1 MPANRM
7 NRDEFYS
14 AMAPCDDARLRKVL
28 WTLYWRGNVQL
39 RERIEDELRPPEQPK
54 VKPRKELPDPRAVL
68 DEVTTF
74 VKLAKDGAYMAG
86 DRRVHH
92 TERSRWRLTFRR
104 LAGDALAAL
113 HAEDPGPARQ
123 AVAEMVDLA
132 CDMKSYDYFHSDD
145 PVEAAKFVVSD
156 AVAVLWESVLR
167 HDGFT
172 AFVRRVPEQLIRWET
187 AYGWTRRGYGQVP
200 GRETALAV
208 PLARL
213 LTTPDMWR
221 TFAGSYLDA
230 LDAAGRADPGR
241 PRTVYGSFD
250 QTRYRRRE
258 RGRDLAAWHEMLLDR
273 FAGTPED
280 ELLDRLAASPA
291 LAGPELSFLRAGIAE
306 RRGDTAQ
313 AAALVTECLK
323 ELPGDQEYL
332 DFAAEVGAALPP
344 RASQIRAERAAAD
357 ALIAQAYRDGRVSSD

>member
-7 NRDEFYS
+7 NRDEFY
-14 AMAPCDDARLRKVL
+14 AVMAPNDDARLRKVL
-28 WTLYWRGNVQL
+28 WILYWRGNAQL
-39 RERIEDELRPPEQPK
+39 RERIEDELRSPEQPK
-54 VKPRKELPDPRAVL
+54 VRQKKELPDPDTVL
-68 DEVTTF
+68 DEVTMF
-74 VKLAKDGAYMAG
+74 VKLARDGAYMAG
-86 DRRVHH
+86 DRRVHR

-113 HAEDPGPARQ
+113 QAGEAGPAQQ

-145 PVEAAKFVVSD
+145 PVEAARFVVSD

-167 HDGFT
+167 HDGFA
-172 AFVRRVPEQLIRWET
+172 AFARRVPEQLIRWE
-187 AYGWTRRGYGQVP
+187 ADYGWTRGGYGQVP
-200 GRETALAV
+200 EKETDLAV

-213 LTTPDMWR
+213 LATPDMWR
-221 TFAGSYLDA
+221 TFAESYLDA

-250 QTRYRRRE
+250 ETRYRRRE
-258 RGRDLAAWHEMLLDR
+258 RAEDLAAWHEMLLDR

-280 ELLDRLAASPA
+280 ELLDRLAVSPA
-291 LAGPELSFLRAGIAE
+291 LAGPELIFLRARIAE
-306 RRGDTAQ
+306 RRGDVAQ

-323 ELPGDQEYL
+323 ELPGHQGYL
-332 DFAAEVGAALPP
+332 DFAGEVGAALPS
-344 RASQIRAERAAAD
+344 RASEIRAERAAVE
-357 ALIAQAYRDGRVSSD
+357 ALIAQAHRDGRVSLD